1 MHKRIL
7 ALVLLSLVLCAC
19 SKDTIPE
26 TTQVEPDTMGSSET
40 QEGVEPVSY
49 GGIVEC
55 PIHSIDYH
63 SFDSAFIEYVG
74 EEAFS
79 AWIDAQTDKLGT
91 GECLFGYGFPD
102 FLEAFSIS
110 EEVYKELYEDS
121 FAYYMYDHPDAELM
135 YHGTKEEIEAWYCKG
150 EDNAIR
156 LEEKQCL
163 MEYEQA
169 LAELSSTIST
179 DTISSDMISEEIEQ
193 IVEKINNGKQ
203 YVHIVLDEGNDVS
216 VMRITGMSEEA
227 EIAVANTEETE
238 PPDVV
243 VAIEGEP

>member
-1 MHKRIL
+1 MQKRIL

-19 SKDTIPE
+19 SKDTVPD
-26 TTQVEPDTMGSSET
+26 TMQVEPDTVGENEIQEET
-40 QEGVEPVSY
+40 EPVSY

-74 EEAFS
+74 EDAFS
-79 AWIDAQTDKLGT
+79 AWIDTQTDKLGT

-110 EEVYKELYEDS
+110 EEVYKELYEDA

-135 YHGTKEEIEAWYCKG
+135 YHGTEEEIEAWYRKG

-169 LAELSSTIST
+169 LAELS
-179 DTISSDMISEEIEQ
+179 DTISSDAISSDTISEAEIEQ
-193 IVEKINNGKQ
+193 IIKKINNGKQ
-203 YVHIVLDEGNDVS
+203 YVHIVVDEGNDVS
-216 VMRITGMSEEA
+216 VMRIADASEEV

-243 VAIEGEP
+243 VAIGE

>member
-1 MHKRIL
+1 MQKRIH

-26 TTQVEPDTMGSSET
+26 TTQVEPDTMGSSEI
-40 QEGVEPVSY
+40 QEGAEPVSY

-63 SFDSAFIEYVG
+63 SIDSAFIEYVG

-110 EEVYKELYEDS
+110 EEVYKELYEDA

-135 YHGTKEEIEAWYCKG
+135 YHGTKEEIEAWYRKG

-179 DTISSDMISEEIEQ
+179 DTISEEIEQ

-203 YVHIVLDEGNDVS
+203 YVHIVLDEGNAVS
-216 VMRITGMSEEA
+216 VMRITDVSEEI